1 MAKSKRRGQ
10 GEGNVYQRA
19 DGRWCSRLSHGWLN
33 GKRVRKWFY
42 GATAANV
49 QDQLTVAKGKKL
61 AGVPIDGGR
70 PTVARH
76 LDDWLAAIKSSVRDR
91 TFERYQDIAKKH
103 LKPELGRI
111 RLEKLKPRD
120 VQALLDE
127 KLKGGLHPRTVQGI
141 RQVLSYA
148 LNEAMRWELLSR
160 NVAALVRGPK
170 APQHEMTVW
179 NEEQARHFLDCCD
192 REPLG
197 ALYVLALHTGLR
209 RGELSALRW
218 SDADID
224 AGLVT
229 VRRSLQR
236 SRTRGLIFEEPK
248 TEKAR
253 RSIRLAPA
261 VVAALKA
268 HRKRQAETR
277 LGAGP
282 LWQDG
287 DLVFCTGIGT
297 PLDPRTLGID
307 YDRMIEKS
315 KLPRIRLHDLRHTF
329 ATIGLSKNI
338 HPKVMSEMLG
348 HSKIAL
354 TLDVYSHALP
364 SLQADAADKI
374 AEALTG
380 TK

>member
-1 MAKSKRRGQ
+1 MREAKDLLGDAPEQVIGGRHTVT
-10 GEGNVYQRA
+10 GNV
-19 DGRWCSRLSHGWLN
+19 GRIATTMASSTLVPRLG
-33 GKRVRKWFY
+33 RFRIE
-42 GATAANV
+42 
-49 QDQLTVAKGKKL
+49 KL
-61 AGVPIDGGR
+61 A
-70 PTVARH
+70 
-76 LDDWLAAIKSSVRDR
+76 
-91 TFERYQDIAKKH
+91 
-103 LKPELGRI
+103 
-111 RLEKLKPRD
+111 PRD

-127 KLKGGLHPRTVQGI
+127 KLAAGLHPRTVQGI
-141 RQVLSYA
+141 IQILSYA
-148 LNEAMRWELLSR
+148 LNEGMRWELLSR

-170 APQHEMTVW
+170 IPRHEMTVW
-179 NEEQARHFLDCCD
+179 TEKQARHFLDCCD

-197 ALYVLALHTGLR
+197 ALYVLALFTGLR
-209 RGELSALRW
+209 RGELSGLRW
-218 SDADID
+218 SDVDLD

-261 VVAALKA
+261 VVSALKA

-277 LGAGP
+277 LAAGP

-297 PLDPRTLGID
+297 PLDPRNLGLD

-380 TK
+380 R

>member
-1 MAKSKRRGQ
+1 MASSKRRGA
-10 GEGNVYQRA
+10 GEGNIYQRA
-19 DGRWCSRLSHGWLN
+19 DGRWCARLSHGWKN

-42 GATAANV
+42 GLTAADV
-49 QDQLTVAKGKKL
+49 QDQLTVAKAKKL
-61 AGVPIDGGR
+61 AGVPIDGDR

-76 LDDWLAAIKSSVRDR
+76 LTDWLASIKSSVRTR
-91 TFERYQDIAKKH
+91 TFEKYEDTVNKH
-103 LKPELGRI
+103 LVPRLGRI
-111 RLEKLKPRD
+111 RLEKLAPRD

-127 KLKGGLHPRTVQGI
+127 KLKDLHPRTVQGI
-141 RQVLSYA
+141 RQILSYA

-170 APQHEMTVW
+170 IPSHEMTVW
-179 NEEQARHFLDCCD
+179 TEEQARTFLDCCD

-197 ALYVLALHTGLR
+197 ALYALALYTGLR
-209 RGELSALRW
+209 RGELSGLRW
-218 SDADID
+218 SDVDLD

-236 SRTRGLIFEEPK
+236 TRTHGLVFEEPK

-261 VVAALKA
+261 VVSVLKA
-268 HRKRQAETR
+268 HRKRQAEAR
-277 LGAGP
+277 LAAGP
-282 LWQDG
+282 LWHDG

-297 PLDPRTLGID
+297 PLDPRGLGID

-315 KLPRIRLHDLRHTF
+315 GLPRIRLHDLRHTF